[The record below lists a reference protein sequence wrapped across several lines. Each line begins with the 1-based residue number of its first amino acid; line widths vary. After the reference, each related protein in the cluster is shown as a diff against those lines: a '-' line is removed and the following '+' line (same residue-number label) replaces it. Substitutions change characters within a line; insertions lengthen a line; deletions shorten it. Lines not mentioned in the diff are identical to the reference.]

1 MWEQSEIGS
10 AECGAGRESCVQMEL
25 RRLLHLR
32 AKRRKGVSKEDQ
44 KEKDKK
50 KKKGHIMKAKKA
62 DPLKKEHLM
71 SSAEN
76 QQIRGLGESPLGKVG
91 NCSAL
96 HSVKKKEERLLKKYS
111 NERETQRKWYL
122 DSSMEKGGCC

>member
-1 MWEQSEIGS
+1 
-10 AECGAGRESCVQMEL
+10 
-25 RRLLHLR
+25 
-32 AKRRKGVSKEDQ
+32 
-44 KEKDKK
+44 
-50 KKKGHIMKAKKA
+50 MKAKKA

-96 HSVKKKEERLLKKYS
+96 HSVKKKEERLFKKYS
-111 NERETQRKWYL
+111 NERETQGKWYL